1 MQIPD
6 EDAGYALISALWL
19 LLLAASLSGVLMLR
33 SVRASEALVADR
45 SAIRDHLRLDSAL
58 ETALADMLFYGQA
71 SVIARSGGA
80 GRYSVDGSDITVRA
94 STESNRVDINIAP
107 LPIIEAALTQRGVS
121 PDRRA
126 SILDTLTVMRAQ
138 RLPISGLNEWQSL
151 TTGGTGTES
160 PPKPCTTDA
169 FTVAGGRTNMAEDAG
184 TNGLASDPYAGAS
197 AGGGDSMVGGSAGMT
212 RLNASL
218 GSRGVTIVT
227 FPSTTGSEPMAVIDR
242 IDGNG
247 CGH

>member
-19 LLLAASLSGVLMLR
+19 LLLAASLSGLLMLR
-33 SVRASEALVADR
+33 SVRGSEALVADR

-80 GRYSVDGSDITVRA
+80 GRYSVDGQEVTVRA
-94 STESNRVDINIAP
+94 SAESARVDINEAP
-107 LPIIEAALTQRGVS
+107 LPTIEATLTQSGVS

-126 SILDTLTVMRAQ
+126 SILDMLTVMRAQ
-138 RLPISGLNEWQSL
+138 RLPISSLNEWQTR
-151 TTGGTGTES
+151 TTGGTGTEG
-160 PPKPCTTDA
+160 PPEPCTTDA
-169 FTVAGGRTNMAEDAG
+169 FSVAGGRTSLAEDAG
-184 TNGLASDPYAGAS
+184 TNGLANDPHAGAS
-197 AGGGDSMVGGSAGMT
+197 AGGGGSVVGGNGGMT
-212 RLNASL
+212 RLNASI
-218 GSRGVTIVT
+218 GNRSVTIIT
-227 FPSTTGSEPMAVIDR
+227 FPSTTGSEPVAVIDR

-247 CGH
+247 CGR